1 VPAVLKLRA
10 SSTPDKLRLAAE
22 ARLQQQQPAAGTSLP
37 ELLRLQHE
45 LQVHQI
51 ELEMQNEELQAA
63 NAEIE
68 DVLERYTDLF
78 DFAPVGYLN
87 LNADGTVNLVN
98 LSCAQLLGLERSQIL
113 KQRLGSFIPEDER
126 PAFSEFMQQ
135 VFTTGVRQTCEL
147 GLLVSGGAARTVHL
161 AALRS
166 PDAKGCRAVLM
177 DITERKR
184 AEVKLREQL
193 DELLRWQNAML
204 AREGRVQQM
213 KAEVNELLARQGL
226 PARYPSQV
234 SS

>member
-1 VPAVLKLRA
+1 MLAVLKPQAAR
-10 SSTPDKLRLAAE
+10 TPEELRLAAE
-22 ARLQQQQPAAGTSLP
+22 ERLQQQQPGTGTSLP

-87 LNADGTVNLVN
+87 LNADGTINLVN
-98 LSCAQLLGLERSQIL
+98 LGLERDQIM
-113 KQRLGSFIPEDER
+113 KRRLTSFIPEDER
-126 PAFSEFMQQ
+126 PAFTQFMQR
-135 VFTTGVRQTCEL
+135 VFLTGVRQTCEL
-147 GLLVSGGAARTVHL
+147 GVLVSGGTGRTVHL
-161 AALRS
+161 AALRA

-184 AEVKLREQL
+184 AEIKMQEQL

-213 KAEVNELLARQGL
+213 KAEVNALLTLQGQ
-226 PARYPSQV
+226 PARYPSQA
-234 SS
+234 S

>member
-1 VPAVLKLRA
+1 VLAVLNPHAAR
-10 SSTPDKLRLAAE
+10 TPEELRLAAE
-22 ARLQQQQPAAGTSLP
+22 ERLQQQQPGTGTSLP

-87 LNADGTVNLVN
+87 LNADGTINLVN
-98 LSCAQLLGLERSQIL
+98 LSCAQLLGLERDL
-113 KQRLGSFIPEDER
+113 MMKQRLSSFIPENER
-126 PAFSEFMQQ
+126 PAFTQFMQR
-135 VFTTGVRQTCEL
+135 VFLTGVRQTCEL
-147 GLLVSGGAARTVHL
+147 GVLVSGGTGRTVHL
-161 AALRS
+161 AALRAQ
-166 PDAKGCRAVLM
+166 DAKGCRAVLM

-213 KAEVNELLARQGL
+213 KAEVNALLTLQGQ
-226 PARYPSQV
+226 PARYPSQA
-234 SS
+234 S